1 MSGILT
7 VVNDTYFKLSTQQS
21 TALPA
26 NQKYKITSGQQ
37 FTYSSVDPGQYSGH
51 YKVHL
56 SPALKN
62 SYWPNGVQTWYVYAL
77 DVQLTDSSSRC
88 ARVIVSDGLNVRDA
102 AGTQSNIVAS
112 IAYGTIV
119 RLTGAQQ
126 TIGERI
132 WAQINSP
139 YQGWIS
145 SSNQGKSN
153 LESASCPVLAQEADS
168 REVQLKTGVR

>member
-7 VVNDTYFKLSTQQS
+7 VVNDTYFKLSTQQAA
-21 TALPA
+21 ALPS
-26 NQKYKITSGQQ
+26 NQKYKVSSGQQ
-37 FTYSSVDPGQYSGH
+37 FTYSSVEPGQYSGH
-51 YKVHL
+51 YKVHF

-88 ARVIVSDGLNVRDA
+88 AKVIVSDGLNVRDA

-112 IAYGTIV
+112 IGYGTIV

-126 TIGERI
+126 TIGGRI
-132 WAQINSP
+132 WAQINYP
-139 YQGWIS
+139 DQGWIS
-145 SSNQGKSN
+145 SSNQGTSN
-153 LESASCPVLAQEADS
+153 LESANCPVFAQEADS
-168 REVQLKTGVR
+168 KEVQLQTGAR

>member
-7 VVNDTYFKLSTQQS
+7 VVNDTYFKLSTQQ
-21 TALPA
+21 AADLPP
-26 NQKYKITSGQQ
+26 NQKYKVSSGQQ

-56 SPALKN
+56 LPALKN

-77 DVQLTDSSSRC
+77 DVQLKDSGSHC
-88 ARVIVSDGLNVRDA
+88 ARVIVSDGLNVRQA
-102 AGTQSNIVAS
+102 AGTQSTIVAS

-119 RLTGAQQ
+119 SLTGAQQ

-132 WAQINSP
+132 WSQINSP

-145 SSNQGKSN
+145 SSNQGTSN
-153 LESASCPVLAQEADS
+153 LESANCPVLAQEADS
-168 REVQLKTGVR
+168 REVQLQTGAK